1 MSRNVNELAK
11 TIVNS
16 VNGFCNDPVTVS
28 FSGGVDSAL
37 VAYLAAKKCKVQLIA
52 VGTVGSHDIEAAKTA
67 AKDMDL
73 EDSFTSYKSTSN
85 RKHNALKL
93 AVDNNRNDIN
103 TLDEKVNPKKDKED

>member
-37 VAYLAAKKCKVQLIA
+37 VAYLAAKNVK
-52 VGTVGSHDIEAAKTA
+52 
-67 AKDMDL
+67 
-73 EDSFTSYKSTSN
+73 FN
-85 RKHNALKL
+85 
-93 AVDNNRNDIN
+93 
-103 TLDEKVNPKKDKED
+103 